1 VKWKRFY
8 QENRVIILEEHNKH
22 NNKNDVDSWNL
33 LMPGGLLV
41 VSYLL
46 LYYLPQDT
54 TLRFW
59 MIFIVSVF
67 MFCIGFFW
75 FLAELPVPESKSGKG
90 LLQGLLYA
98 VAAGMFVF
106 GLYRVYVDNGS
117 YPSLAVCT
125 LLLIEA
131 LVVITSG
138 VSDKVGMNPVEIEK
152 RNRYL
157 WAIVAA
163 MAVIGFWFFWKE
175 ISSDTTD
182 NVGRIEVATML
193 WIAAAA
199 IYGMFSVDTISFIKK
214 KKGKKDR

>member
-1 VKWKRFY
+1 MIFV
-8 QENRVIILEEHNKH
+8 EE
-22 NNKNDVDSWNL
+22 KNSKKEVNSWSL

-41 VSYLL
+41 ISYLL

-54 TLRFW
+54 TWRFW
-59 MIFIVSVF
+59 MLFVVSVL
-67 MFCIGFFW
+67 MFCFGFFW
-75 FLAELPVPESKSGKG
+75 FLEELPVPKNKSGEV
-90 LLQGLLYA
+90 LLQSLLFA

-106 GLYRVYVDNGS
+106 GLYRVYIDNGS

-131 LVVITSG
+131 LVMITSG
-138 VSDKVGMNPVEIEK
+138 VSDKTGMNPVELEK
-152 RNRYL
+152 RNMYL
-157 WAIVAA
+157 RAIVVP

-199 IYGMFSVDTISFIKK
+199 IYGMCCSVDSISYIKK
-214 KKGKKDR
+214 KKSKKADSNGK

>member
-1 VKWKRFY
+1 M
-8 QENRVIILEEHNKH
+8 IIVEEQNSK
-22 NNKNDVDSWNL
+22 KEVGSWNL
-33 LMPGGLLV
+33 LIPGGLLV

-54 TLRFW
+54 TWRFW
-59 MIFIVSVF
+59 MLFIVSVF

-75 FLAELPVPESKSGKG
+75 FLGELPAPKTKSGKV
-90 LLQGLLYA
+90 LLQVLLLV

-138 VSDKVGMNPVEIEK
+138 VSDKAGMSPDDIKK
-152 RNRYL
+152 RNIYL
-157 WAIVAA
+157 RAIVLS
-163 MAVIGFWFFWKE
+163 MVVIGVWFFWKE
-175 ISSDTTD
+175 IASDTTD

-193 WIAAAA
+193 WVAAPA
-199 IYGMFSVDTISFIKK
+199 IYWMCSVGTVSYIK
-214 KKGKKDR
+214 KKGKKNDSEGM